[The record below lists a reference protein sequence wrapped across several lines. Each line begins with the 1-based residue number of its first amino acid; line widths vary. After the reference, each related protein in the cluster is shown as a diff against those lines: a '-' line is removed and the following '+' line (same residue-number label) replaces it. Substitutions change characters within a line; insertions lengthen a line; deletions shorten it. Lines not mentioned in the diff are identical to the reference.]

1 MYFKASNSR
10 SKSEDRVLN
19 ATKSDMNEVRIQAK
33 RSRRSRRLQKKN
45 SLDVQFRRRFSM
57 LRDGNVHA
65 NSIYN
70 SSELGGFANGAND
83 SAITN
88 GISTGAGRD
97 SRASGMLGARASY
110 GNISSKLIDKRF
122 NKILNNIP
130 TIPVKSDQPIKQQ
143 KSQSQSDRLNS
154 SMPQNRSIKE
164 KRKSNIADEHV

>member
-1 MYFKASNSR
+1 
-10 SKSEDRVLN
+10 
-19 ATKSDMNEVRIQAK
+19 
-33 RSRRSRRLQKKN
+33 
-45 SLDVQFRRRFSM
+45 M

-130 TIPVKSDQPIKQQ
+130 TIPVKSDQQSIRQS
-143 KSQSQSDRLNS
+143 KSQNQSDRHNS
-154 SMPQNRSIKE
+154 SMPQNRIVKE